1 MIVKELRYLRFL
13 VLVFVCCALH
23 AKSDRLSSSTLEK
36 KIQSQDKRTVCVF
49 LLQGSFC
56 IKLWL
61 TLTTTSIAIY

>member
-23 AKSDRLSSSTLEK
+23 AKSHRLTTSTLEK

-49 LLQGSFC
+49 LSQGSFC
-56 IKLWL
+56 IELWL
-61 TLTTTSIAIY
+61 TLKTISIAI